1 MTVPFP
7 GALLLGGNDMKEP
20 IRRRKIES
28 VIRDFRRAAKHP
40 EMEDRGDFVWHAAWD
55 ARRFAKQLAARPD
68 LLAELLG
75 ELRAMRD
82 SGGPGAQIA
91 EREIHRALWA
101 VANGADA
108 VLIEARAPRLKPEG
122 TATLPARL
130 RPCCE
135 VLGMLAA
142 YAMEGL
148 RLRRQRDGYGSER
161 REKAMELLGV
171 VYRQIELPG
180 TAELVMDLW
189 ERGDKSSQRAVAWFL
204 ESCGEDQADS
214 LTAELDRRMSRRNSD
229 RDSLG

>member
-1 MTVPFP
+1 
-7 GALLLGGNDMKEP
+7 MKE
-20 IRRRKIES
+20 IVRRRKIES
-28 VIRDFRRAAKHP
+28 VIRDFHRAAKHP
-40 EMEDRGDFVWHAAWD
+40 EMKDRGDFVWDAAWN
-55 ARRFAKQLAARPD
+55 ARRFSEQLVARPD

-108 VLIEARAPRLKPEG
+108 ALCEAGAPRLKPEG
-122 TATLPARL
+122 TAALPAKL

-135 VLGMLAA
+135 VLAMLAA

-171 VYRQIELPG
+171 VYRRIELPG

-189 ERGDKSSQRAVAWFL
+189 ERGDNSSQRAVAWFL
-204 ESCGEDQADS
+204 ESCGEDLAALLS
-214 LTAELDRRMSRRNSD
+214 AEVDRRMSRRNSG